1 MGSTEY
7 RNAGLFMIALTCAG
21 MLTVASAG
29 GSAAAAEATAAGND
43 QARASAADLVRQL
56 GGDDYKAREAAQK
69 ALVRM
74 GADALEA
81 VRSGA
86 GSTDEE
92 TRSRCQAI
100 LTEIHRN
107 LKAAR
112 TEAIARSVAWKLPV
126 DAAPTDSVVVAGSLL
141 LFVDQDDV
149 LHAADAATG
158 KEKWKADER
167 IGRFAPVGPAVD
179 GQTAYAVCF
188 DHETFKWSVVAL
200 RAGGRQDP
208 VALAG
213 QGERLSAGRGR
224 RRGVRAQLR
233 EGPARGCRTAP
244 HATVSAAHFRA
255 RPGLRS
261 PGRQER
267 PEPLELVRRRRAS
280 PPGDRQK
287 AGLRGRQR
295 PEGSRRGP
303 GARREAWVSEEFK
316 DPPQF
321 RVRGYSPQ
329 GLLVDGDKVIVL
341 ATATLSAL
349 AAQSGKTQWALD
361 MPNDYLRTVNDLKL
375 RRLE

>member
-1 MGSTEY
+1 
-7 RNAGLFMIALTCAG
+7 
-21 MLTVASAG
+21 
-29 GSAAAAEATAAGND
+29 
-43 QARASAADLVRQL
+43 
-56 GGDDYKAREAAQK
+56 
-69 ALVRM
+69 M

-200 RAGGRQDP
+200 
-208 VALAG
+208 ALADGKILWRSRAKASVSPPAVADGVVYVLSCEKAPPAAAGPRPMRPFPRLISGPDLDFEALDGKSG
-213 QGERLSAGRGR
+213 QSLWNLSVGARLSAR
-224 RRGVRAQLR
+224 
-233 EGPARGCRTAP
+233 
-244 HATVSAAHFRA
+244 
-255 RPGLRS
+255 
-261 PGRQER
+261 
-267 PEPLELVRRRRAS
+267 
-280 PPGDRQK
+280 
-287 AGLRGRQR
+287 
-295 PEGSRRGP
+295 
-303 GARREAWVSEEFK
+303 
-316 DPPQF
+316 
-321 RVRGYSPQ
+321 
-329 GLLVDGDKVIVL
+329 
-341 ATATLSAL
+341 
-349 AAQSGKTQWALD
+349 
-361 MPNDYLRTVNDLKL
+361 
-375 RRLE
+375 